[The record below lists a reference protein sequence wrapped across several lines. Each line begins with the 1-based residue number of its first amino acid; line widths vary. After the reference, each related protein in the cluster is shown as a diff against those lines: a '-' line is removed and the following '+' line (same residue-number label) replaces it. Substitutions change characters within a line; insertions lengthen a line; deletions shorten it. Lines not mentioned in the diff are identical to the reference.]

1 MFWTTLTGV
10 LVLAASSGVALG
22 AALGLTGLVILHFFA
37 NGSTYLATDVIWGV
51 FNSFTLS
58 AVPMFILLGEILL
71 RSSVSE
77 RAYRAFTPVFARV
90 PGGLLHSNIAV
101 STLFGAVS
109 GSSLSTAAA
118 VGSVAYPEM
127 ARRGY
132 DKKAVVGSLAGG
144 GTLGLLIPPS
154 LSLLIFGA
162 LTETS
167 IGRLFVA
174 GVVPGLLVSGLFM
187 AYIFILCLRRPEV
200 VAARQRNG
208 CLLRRS
214 CAACCKSG
222 RSWS

>member
-10 LVLAASSGVALG
+10 LIATAFSGVALG

-37 NGSTYLATDVIWGV
+37 NGSAYLAIDVIWGV

-71 RSSVSE
+71 RSGVSE
-77 RAYRAFTPVFARV
+77 RAYTAFTPVFARV

-132 DKKAVVGSLAGG
+132 DKEAVVGSLAGG

-162 LTETS
+162 LT
-167 IGRLFVA
+167 
-174 GVVPGLLVSGLFM
+174 
-187 AYIFILCLRRPEV
+187 
-200 VAARQRNG
+200 
-208 CLLRRS
+208 
-214 CAACCKSG
+214 
-222 RSWS
+222 